1 MTREQT
7 PTGKLNTGKLNTGI
21 HALVSAE
28 PTRTRPA
35 GRILLLMTAAVTVG
49 VLAGLLAL
57 SRSRLGD
64 LETLPEIAGQTTPI
78 PAATAPAADPTPTAT
93 APAVAA
99 VEEARRLPQAGSGVG
114 AALAS
119 GQGGAIV
126 RAPSQ
131 QIVIHPPTPTPTSTP
146 LPIVAALDVVVGTG
160 GAALYDDNGVTQ
172 GEVEQGAL
180 LQATARADNG
190 SWLYVTLPE
199 PDGAQG
205 WIAAD
210 RVIVVDTAR
219 LAARDVTIIPMTP
232 TPVGM
237 VAAGMV
243 AAGTPAT
250 AVEPAAPVTDGP
262 TAQVTLPGARLNLRA
277 GPGSGYAILAKAQPD
292 QELPLLARN
301 AAGDWLQVGLADG
314 GFAWAAT
321 EYLRPSVAVR
331 DLPVSDAVSDA
342 PAQAEPAAPAQP
354 ATQGYAPA
362 APATGVTG
370 LHGKLAIQVA
380 WGGDIYLYDLATGD
394 LRRLTTGFDPALSPD
409 GTQVAFTRAGGE
421 HGLYLIQVDG
431 SNERRIFTGRE
442 LLRAPKWSPDGHYI
456 VFERGDEFIRIPCEE
471 KDTDYCSIP
480 PNLEEERRQKL
491 ARVDVNGG
499 SYQDIPVLE
508 RARVADW
515 NRAGIVYQS
524 PAGIQVT
531 QDQPSAQSQ
540 LVFFNIQKQ
549 YEQDPDWQPNG
560 GRILFQR
567 RENNHWEIFSVAPDG
582 SGLTALTRPQFTLV
596 EKLPSNVAPAWSPD
610 GQHIVFLSNRQPNH
624 SAGAWRVW
632 VMNADGSNQRPL
644 PLELPLVYTYVAE
657 QMVDWGR

>member
-1 MTREQT
+1 
-7 PTGKLNTGKLNTGI
+7 
-21 HALVSAE
+21 
-28 PTRTRPA
+28 
-35 GRILLLMTAAVTVG
+35 
-49 VLAGLLAL
+49 
-57 SRSRLGD
+57 
-64 LETLPEIAGQTTPI
+64 
-78 PAATAPAADPTPTAT
+78 
-93 APAVAA
+93 
-99 VEEARRLPQAGSGVG
+99 
-114 AALAS
+114 
-119 GQGGAIV
+119 
-126 RAPSQ
+126 
-131 QIVIHPPTPTPTSTP
+131 
-146 LPIVAALDVVVGTG
+146 
-160 GAALYDDNGVTQ
+160 
-172 GEVEQGAL
+172 
-180 LQATARADNG
+180 
-190 SWLYVTLPE
+190 
-199 PDGAQG
+199 
-205 WIAAD
+205 
-210 RVIVVDTAR
+210 
-219 LAARDVTIIPMTP
+219 
-232 TPVGM
+232 
-237 VAAGMV
+237 
-243 AAGTPAT
+243 
-250 AVEPAAPVTDGP
+250 
-262 TAQVTLPGARLNLRA
+262 
-277 GPGSGYAILAKAQPD
+277 
-292 QELPLLARN
+292 
-301 AAGDWLQVGLADG
+301 
-314 GFAWAAT
+314 
-321 EYLRPSVAVR
+321 
-331 DLPVSDAVSDA
+331 
-342 PAQAEPAAPAQP
+342 
-354 ATQGYAPA
+354 
-362 APATGVTG
+362 VTG
-370 LHGKLAIQVA
+370 LRGKLAIQVA